1 MFHVSCSMT
10 KLSAKPA
17 QLLVDIREIRDGI
30 LILKNGSLRVVLMAS
45 SINFALKSQDEQ
57 DAIVFQY
64 QTFLNSL
71 DFSAQFFIQSRKLNI
86 EPYLDTLRERLKREY
101 NELLKIQIS
110 EYVEFVKSFVDSAN
124 IVSKSFYV
132 VVPYTPVVIY
142 DEGGIGKT
150 LGSLISS
157 ADKKQGLNEEKFEE
171 YKTQL
176 YQRVE
181 VIRQGLVRTG
191 VRAVPLN
198 TEETLELFYGLYN
211 PGEAE
216 KGKMPAIT
224 T

>member
-1 MFHVSCSMT
+1 MA

-17 QLLVDIREIRDGI
+17 QLLVDIHEIRDGI
-30 LILKNGSLRVVLMAS
+30 LILKNGSMRVVLMAS
-45 SINFALKSQDEQ
+45 SINLALKSQDEQ

-64 QTFLNSL
+64 QAFLNSL

-110 EYVEFVKSFVDSAN
+110 EYIEFVKSFVESAN

-142 DEGGIGKT
+142 DEGGIGKAF
-150 LGSLISS
+150 GSLMSG
-157 ADKKQGLNEEKFEE
+157 ADKKQALNDEKFEE

-181 VIRQGLVRTG
+181 VIRQGLGRTG
-191 VRAVPLN
+191 VRVVPLN

-216 KGKMPAIT
+216 NGKIPAIT
-224 T
+224 S